1 MKVWERIRAEMV
13 QEGIENINTK
23 EQVRDWMYHNR
34 CTPCEIEENFE
45 ILSEPQISLLCT
57 KHEDCQ
63 SCLDDYLES
72 EVEHNG

>member
-1 MKVWERIRAEMV
+1 MKVWERIRAEAAK
-13 QEGIENINTK
+13 ENINFDTK
-23 EQVRDWMYHNR
+23 EQIRDWMYHNR

-72 EVEHNG
+72 EVEHDA